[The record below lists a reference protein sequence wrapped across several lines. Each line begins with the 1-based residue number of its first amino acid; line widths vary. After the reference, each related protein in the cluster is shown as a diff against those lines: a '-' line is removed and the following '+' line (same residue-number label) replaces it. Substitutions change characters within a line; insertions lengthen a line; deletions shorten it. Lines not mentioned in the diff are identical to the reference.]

1 MLIQNNPSSIQYP
14 LNNDIMFALVMNDA
28 DLWRGLLE
36 RIFPGRKVRML
47 KVCDGSDVE
56 VQNTIITGMIS
67 KSVRL
72 DVLFEDDDSLY
83 SIEMQNMNDAALPM
97 RGRYYA
103 SAMDIDQLRRGE
115 EYKELKKNYVIFICT
130 FDHYGLEQAVYSFQN
145 YDVKNSLPY
154 GDESFKLIV
163 NTTAPVENT
172 PQELMPF
179 FDYVNR
185 MEVPEDDAF
194 IQALHAQVEKYNT
207 SEWRRKLMTLEEKI
221 KMEVEMAREQAF
233 KEGEL
238 KGKSEGKTE
247 GKAEGKTEEKKIAA
261 SKMKTKGFDAEDI
274 ADITDL
280 TLEEIKHL

>member
-1 MLIQNNPSSIQYP
+1 MHMQKSTTTIQYP

-28 DLWRGLLE
+28 ELCRGLLE
-36 RIFPGRKVRML
+36 RIFPGRKIRML

-67 KSVRL
+67 KSIRL

-83 SIEMQNMNDAALPM
+83 SIEMQRFDDTALPM

-103 SAMDIDQLRRGE
+103 SAIDIDQLRKGD

-130 FDHYGLEQAVYSFQN
+130 FDHYGLEQAVYNFQN

-154 GDESFKLIV
+154 GDESYKLII
-163 NTTAPVENT
+163 NTTAPAENT

-185 MEVPEDDAF
+185 MEVPADDAF
-194 IQALHAQVEKYNT
+194 IQALHRQVQKYNT

-221 KMEVEMAREQAF
+221 KLEVEMAREEAF
-233 KEGEL
+233 KDGEL
-238 KGKSEGKTE
+238 KGKTE
-247 GKAEGKTEEKKIAA
+247 AKKMAA
-261 SKMKTKGFDAEDI
+261 SKMKEKGFDIKEI
-274 ADITDL
+274 ADITGL
-280 TLEEIKHL
+280 TVEETKNL

>member
-1 MLIQNNPSSIQYP
+1 MHMQDNTTTIQYP

-28 DLWRGLLE
+28 ELCRGLLE
-36 RIFPGRKVRML
+36 RIFPGRKIRML

-83 SIEMQNMNDAALPM
+83 SIEMQRFDDTALPM

-115 EYKELKKNYVIFICT
+115 AYRELKKNYVIFICT
-130 FDHYGLEQAVYSFQN
+130 FDHYGLGQAVYSFQN
-145 YDVKNSLPY
+145 YDVKNHLPY

-163 NTTAPVENT
+163 NTTAPAENT
-172 PQELMPF
+172 PRGLVPF
-179 FDYVNR
+179 FDYINR
-185 MEVPEDDAF
+185 MEVPDDDAF
-194 IQALHAQVEKYNT
+194 IKALHAQVEKYNT

-221 KMEVEMAREQAF
+221 KLQIEMEREQIFA
-233 KEGEL
+233 EGEA
-238 KGKSEGKTE
+238 
-247 GKAEGKTEEKKIAA
+247 KAKLENAK
-261 SKMKTKGFDAEDI
+261 KMKEMGFDIEI
-274 ADITDL
+274 ISSITGL
-280 TLEEIKHL
+280 PIEEIKNL